1 MPRFF
6 FPPRYPF
13 AVTKMQLLPMPKT
26 ELSRDVISRRTPGSP
41 PPEQTIPMPRM
52 AGAFSVRNTRD
63 LPDPEPIVTY
73 RHDVPEA
80 ALFSSVA

>member
-73 RHDVPEA
+73 RRDVPEA